1 MTEETKQETV
11 SIAWCDSGE
20 VDGKFAHGMMDV
32 ALKSG
37 VKFETSIRSQGNQIG
52 RQRETVLKYWYENN
66 ISDWLL
72 WIDSDVVLS
81 PESFKLLWDN
91 KDAEK
96 RPILTGVYFTTDT
109 PEEPLMVPS
118 PTIFKFAEHEGT
130 IGIKRIHPMPKNELI
145 QVDAAGMGFVL
156 MHRSVVDKVLDKL
169 PNATFF
175 TEVGVHKT
183 FMGEDIFFFALVSQC
198 EIPVWCHTG
207 AVVPHMKRFSF
218 DVHYYNAFFGGVEET
233 QKKKIITPKD
243 AGKIILPK

>member
-1 MTEETKQETV
+1 MEQETV
-11 SIAWCDSGE
+11 AFAWCDSGD

-72 WIDSDVVLS
+72 WVDSDVVIS
-81 PESFKLLWDN
+81 PEAFKLLWDN
-91 KDAEK
+91 KDAKE
-96 RPILTGVYFTTDT
+96 RPVVTGVYFTTDN
-109 PEEPLMVPS
+109 PEEPLMVPM
-118 PTIFKFAEHEGT
+118 PTIFNFVPKDDILGLV
-130 IGIKRIHPMPKNELI
+130 RVHPLPKDELI
-145 QVDAAGMGFVL
+145 KVDAAGMGFVL
-156 MHRSVVDKVLDKL
+156 MHRSVVDKVLDKN

-183 FMGEDIFFFALVSQC
+183 FMGEDIFFFAVLSQA
-198 EIPVWCHTG
+198 EVPLYCHTG

-218 DVHYYNAFFGGVEET
+218 DVHYYNAFFGGVE
-233 QKKKIITPKD
+233 QKSKIVTPKNK
-243 AGKIILPK
+243 GKLILPR